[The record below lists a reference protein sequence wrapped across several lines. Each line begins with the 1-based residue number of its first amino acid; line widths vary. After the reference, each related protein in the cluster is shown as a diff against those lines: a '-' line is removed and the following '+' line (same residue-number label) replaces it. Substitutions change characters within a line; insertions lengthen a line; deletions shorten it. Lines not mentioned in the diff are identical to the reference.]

1 MSLYREG
8 WLSKHEHAVI
18 GSIHEPVQGGVV
30 KQARACSNIGSITY
44 TYECFIEYNVS
55 LRGVAVRGIWFS

>member
-8 WLSKHEHAVI
+8 WLSKHGQAAI

-30 KQARACSNIGSITY
+30 KQAQASSNIGSIHDP
-44 TYECFIEYNVS
+44 VQG
-55 LRGVAVRGIWFS
+55 GVVKQARACSNRINT